1 MTVLVDFLTG
11 DLILLRVAGVRRE
24 GLIGLNL
31 DLVLVFLTTVRLL
44 GVRLMRVCRTR
55 GLAGR
60 LFLMGVILRLED
72 LLLAGV
78 TRVFDF
84 LTVIRELGLTR
95 VLVFVTLVRLLG
107 LLTDFLA

>member
-1 MTVLVDFLTG
+1 M
-11 DLILLRVAGVRRE
+11 LLRVAVVRRE
-24 GLIGLNL
+24 GLTGLS
-31 DLVLVFLTTVRLL
+31 LVFLVTVRLL
-44 GVRLMRVCRTR
+44 GARLMLVCRTR
-55 GLAGR
+55 DLAGR

-84 LTVIRELGLTR
+84 LTVMRELGLAR